1 MNYAAEYTDKVL
13 SGEIVACKKIKQAA
27 RRYRRDLKAS
37 KRKKN
42 PWPYYFDE
50 DFANKAIKFI
60 ELMPARDG
68 SPLKLELY
76 QKWLVLSCSGGEIR
90 QPAIA
95 VMIEPIYRWLE
106 RTENRT

>member
-1 MNYAAEYTDKVL
+1 VNYATEYTDKVL

-50 DFANKAIKFI
+50 DFANKAIEFI

-68 SPLKLELY
+68 SPLKLELF
-76 QKWLVLSCSGGEIR
+76 QKYLVSELFGWRDKATG
-90 QPAIA
+90 
-95 VMIEPIYRWLE
+95 
-106 RTENRT
+106 NRRYDRVD